1 MVRPALQITTEHLKE
16 GGGYALAKGSVM
28 RVRLVTA
35 QEADLLG
42 GVAEGPAVPLY
53 VVNQD
58 GLNVLSPHT
67 QVEADEP
74 IPFRVVLDRAPTS
87 YTALPVYMES

>member
-16 GGGYALAKGSVM
+16 GGGYSLAKGSVM
-28 RVRLVTA
+28 RVKLVTA

-42 GVAEGPAVPLY
+42 GVAEGPAVPLF
-53 VVNQD
+53 VVNQN
-58 GLNVLSPHT
+58 GLVSLPAHT
-67 QVEADEP
+67 QIEADEP
-74 IPFRVVLDRAPTS
+74 IAFRVVLDREPTS